1 MSLYKLQKLNSR
13 DLGFLFFNLV
23 VLMFVFLCGIFHA
36 LYCLSVSLHVRLL
49 HVY

>member
-1 MSLYKLQKLNSR
+1 MHFCTLHVYI
-13 DLGFLFFNLV
+13 FFNLV
-23 VLMFVFLCGIFHA
+23 VLMFVLLYDIFLA